1 VGHCETRSAF
11 LIIVVLIRELWN
23 KWTKG
28 SASERKRNIY
38 KERKRERE
46 RERERSR
53 GSKRQKEP
61 RLCVSNKYLTGGF
74 GLRGA

>member
-46 RERERSR
+46 RERE
-53 GSKRQKEP
+53 KQRQQETKGTAFMCEQ
-61 RLCVSNKYLTGGF
+61 
-74 GLRGA
+74 